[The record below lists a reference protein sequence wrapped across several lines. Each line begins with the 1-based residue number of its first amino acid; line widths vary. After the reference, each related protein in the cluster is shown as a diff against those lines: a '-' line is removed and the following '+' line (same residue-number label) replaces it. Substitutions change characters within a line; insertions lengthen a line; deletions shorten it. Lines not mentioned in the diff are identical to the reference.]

1 MHEVSN
7 CRTENL
13 ERIALGVYRRIAEAW
28 ALTDEEQCQILA
40 VPALSMTD
48 GQEGSVDQSILL
60 RIGIII
66 SIYRYLHTIFSDR
79 AQADVWIHRANI
91 DPLFGGEPAIRLL
104 CGGSLAQLMAIRDH
118 LEAQFG

>member
-1 MHEVSN
+1 MHEVST

-40 VPALSMTD
+40 VPALPMTD
-48 GQEGSVDQSILL
+48 GQEGWVDQSVLL
-60 RIGIII
+60 RVGIII

-79 AQADVWIHRANI
+79 AQADVWIDRANI
-91 DPLFGGEPAIRLL
+91 DPLFFWGGAAIRLL

-118 LEAQFG
+118 LEA